1 MRRIISYFAGRGT
14 VFHIVKRTS
23 RARRVHAVERAFD
36 ILLAFAE
43 GNSELGVSELG
54 RRLHLPKATVHRLVQ
69 VLVARDLLSRDE
81 GTGRY
86 RLGLM
91 AFRLGSAFL
100 RTLDVRQAALPVMQ
114 VLAQQT
120 GETVNLNIVRDGHRV
135 CIEKVES
142 SQDVRHFVELGRP
155 LPLFA
160 GASGKVLLAHLDPLT
175 VEAVLRDQVRPLTA
189 RTVTD
194 LERIRAE
201 LARIRQRGYAVS
213 TGERVDGASA
223 VSAPIRDAQGNVVA
237 GLTVSGP
244 TYRFTPARVRA
255 MIPVVVEAAA
265 AISRRLGFVPQA
277 LGGPTAGE
285 AGSAVGVGRHRRLD
299 KRQGAVTSPTGTRR
313 ERR

>member
-1 MRRIISYFAGRGT
+1 M
-14 VFHIVKRTS
+14 FHIVKRPS
-23 RARRVHAVERAFD
+23 RARRVQAVERALD

-43 GNSELGVSELG
+43 GSSELGITELS
-54 RRLHLPKATVHRLVQ
+54 RRLTLPKATVHRLVE
-69 VLVARDLLSRDE
+69 VLVARDLLSRNPE
-81 GTGRY
+81 TARY

-100 RTLDVRQAALPVMQ
+100 RTLDVRQAALPVIRM
-114 VLAQQT
+114 LAQQT

-175 VEAVLRDQVRPLTA
+175 VEAVLREQVRPLTA

-194 LERIRAE
+194 PERIRAE
-201 LARIRQRGYAVS
+201 LARIRERGYAVS
-213 TGERVDGASA
+213 AGERVDGASA
-223 VSAPIRDAQGNVVA
+223 VSAPVRDAYGEVVA

-244 TYRFTPARVRA
+244 SYRFTPARVRA
-255 MIPVVVEAAA
+255 LIPVVLEAAG
-265 AISRRLGFVPQA
+265 AISRRLGFLPDAVSRPMA
-277 LGGPTAGE
+277 AEADSTAGL
-285 AGSAVGVGRHRRLD
+285 GRHRRVHKLQ
-299 KRQGAVTSPTGTRR
+299 RAAASANRTRR
-313 ERR
+313 ARR